1 MQRRKSAGIG
11 IWIQA
16 TRPQFL
22 TISVL
27 SVGLGTALALPHPA
41 PISWLNFA
49 MAIIAILLI
58 HASTDVLNDY
68 YDFKSGADELN
79 KHPLTPFAGGSRT
92 IQRRLMSP
100 TEMLILG
107 WTLMLLSLIPATILV
122 LQTGPELLAIGLTG
136 ATLGVLYS
144 MAPVALSYRGLGEL
158 VIIIDFGILPVLG
171 CYFIQTGEI
180 SLEPAIVG
188 LVPGFLTAAILY
200 INQFPDHDADLA
212 CNKRTLVVKLGLSR
226 AALWYPGWNL
236 LAATVIVV
244 MAVTGRVPTYGLLAL
259 LPMPLT
265 AIAATI
271 LRRDHVGRDSLTTVI
286 KTTIAS
292 HNLTMGLLIL
302 CFCATLLENNF

>member
-27 SVGLGTALALPHPA
+27 SVGLGTAVALTHSA
-41 PISWLNFA
+41 PFSWLKFA
-49 MAIIAILLI
+49 LAIIAILLI

-79 KHPLTPFAGGSRT
+79 KHPLTPFAGGSRI

-107 WTLMLLSLIPATILV
+107 WTLMTLSAIPATMLV
-122 LQTGPELLAIGLTG
+122 LQTGPELLLIGLTG
-136 ATLGVLYS
+136 AILGILYS
-144 MAPVALSYRGLGEL
+144 MAPVALSYRGMGEV

-171 CYFIQTGEI
+171 CYFIQTGEM
-180 SLEPAIVG
+180 SLEPAIIG
-188 LVPGFLTAAILY
+188 LIPGFLTAAILF

-226 AALWYPGWNL
+226 AVRWYPSWSL
-236 LAATVIVV
+236 LAAIVI
-244 MAVTGRVPTYGLLAL
+244 AVTVLTGWAPTYCLLAL
-259 LPMPLT
+259 LPMPLV

-271 LRRDHVGRDSLTTVI
+271 LRRDFVGRDSLTTVI

-292 HNLTMGLLIL
+292 HNLTIGLLIL
-302 CFCATLLENNF
+302 CFCATLF